1 MGEGNHSKHENV
13 PKAGQA
19 MSLAVFC
26 RIKKGLF
33 SHFLKQNAFV
43 FSDIML

>member
-26 RIKKGLF
+26 RIKKGLVFALFEVKMLLF
-33 SHFLKQNAFV
+33 SV
-43 FSDIML
+43 I